1 MLELKNV
8 EKKFDSTPDSKPI
21 LHDLHLSLAAGQSVA
36 LIGESGSGKST
47 LLNIIAGLESFDAGE
62 VTVCGVNLKNAS
74 ASAKSELRA
83 QKLGF
88 VFQAFH
94 LMPHLSAAQNI
105 MLPLMLLG
113 QAENTAKQRAKELLE
128 RLSLTHRADAMP
140 AKLSGGE
147 QQRVALARA
156 VVHRPALVLADEP
169 TGNLDPTNAQTAL
182 TLLLDIV
189 RDTGASLL
197 MVTHSEKVAASADFS
212 VHLEG
217 GRLLSGRLIK

>member
-8 EKKFDSTPDSKPI
+8 EKKFNSTTI
-21 LHDLHLSLAAGQSVA
+21 LHDLHLTLAPGESVA

-62 VTVCGVNLKNAS
+62 VIVCGVDLKKAG
-74 ASAKSELRA
+74 AATKSELRA

-113 QAENTAKQRAKELLE
+113 QSENTAKQRAHELLE
-128 RLSLTHRADAMP
+128 RLSMTHRADAMP

-182 TLLLDIV
+182 TLLLDVV

-212 VHLEG
+212 VHLVG
-217 GRLLSGRLIK
+217 GRLLSGRLVK

>member
-8 EKKFDSTPDSKPI
+8 DKNFDSTPI
-21 LHDLHLSLAAGQSVA
+21 LHDLHLTLAQGQSVA

-62 VTVCGVNLKNAS
+62 VTVCGVNLKTANTAT
-74 ASAKSELRA
+74 KSELRA
-83 QKLGF
+83 NKLGF

-113 QAENTAKQRAKELLE
+113 QAENQSKQRAYELLE

-156 VVHRPALVLADEP
+156 VVHSPALVLADEP
-169 TGNLDPTNAQTAL
+169 TGNLDPTNALTAL
-182 TLLLDIV
+182 TLLLDVV

-197 MVTHSEKVAASADFS
+197 MVTHSDKVAVSADFS
-212 VHLEG
+212 V
-217 GRLLSGRLIK
+217 RLLNGRLIQ